1 MYVEASASRAWDE
14 KEWLLGNTTMFLLP
28 LDMILKKFY
37 MLFILLYLTNYLL
50 RKFFRKKERNEK
62 KRCVTSNKYIK
73 RDKAEVAADGYSH
86 CKRKYN
92 NLISDKENSIFL
104 QERHSLRFPKC
115 LNPAYLA
122 HKKYVTREKF
132 LTKVKPKKV
141 ITRKRCL

>member
-62 KRCVTSNKYIK
+62 NAVWHPINILREIRQRWRQMDTVIASENITIWYRIK
-73 RDKAEVAADGYSH
+73 KIRFSFKKDILFVFRNVSTLPISH
-86 CKRKYN
+86 TKNMLHEK
-92 NLISDKENSIFL
+92 NS
-104 QERHSLRFPKC
+104 
-115 LNPAYLA
+115 
-122 HKKYVTREKF
+122 
-132 LTKVKPKKV
+132 
-141 ITRKRCL
+141 